1 MAHKKAAGSKA
12 TQGGNVAGKRRGIKA
27 YSGEEVSAGAII
39 IRQKGT
45 VIHPGEGVGMGR
57 DFTIF
62 AKEAGKVRFNKKLGR
77 KIVSVDGRHS
87 G

>member
-12 TQGGNVAGKRRGIKA
+12 TQGSNVAGKRRGIKA
-27 YSGEEVSAGAII
+27 YSGEKVTVGAII

-45 VIHPGEGVGMGR
+45 LFHPGVGVGMGR

-62 AKEAGKVRFNKKLGR
+62 AKEAGIVRYDSKLGR
-77 KIVSVDGRHS
+77 RTVNVDGRRS
-87 G
+87 R